1 MKGDLPDRTKKF
13 AMRIVQMYVALPKSD
28 VAKVLGHQALR
39 SGTSVGAHVREAKRP
54 RSKKDFVS
62 KMEGA
67 LQELEESDYWLELL
81 GDSGVVKPSR
91 LVDLRTEINE
101 LIAIIT
107 TMIRRTK
114 ENM

>member
-1 MKGDLPDRTKKF
+1 MKGDLPERTKQF
-13 AMRIVQMYVALPKSD
+13 ALRVVRMYAALPKSD

-54 RSKKDFVS
+54 KSKKDFVS

-67 LQELEESDYWLELL
+67 LQELEETDYWLELL
-81 GDSGVVKPSR
+81 GDSAVVKSSR
-91 LVDLRTEINE
+91 LTSLHNEINE

-114 ENM
+114 EKM